1 MRNVMTDSDRGE
13 GVMEGVTVSEMTL
26 APACA
31 HGCAGG
37 AASYCSNYVAGSDL
51 VRRRTR
57 KNTLSTE
64 HGRAFIFSP
73 STSTTA
79 GSGFVAE
86 YQSELLESTSN
97 TQVRASATAV
107 SPRVR
112 GT

>member
-1 MRNVMTDSDRGE
+1 M
-13 GVMEGVTVSEMTL
+13 
-26 APACA
+26 
-31 HGCAGG
+31 
-37 AASYCSNYVAGSDL
+37 
-51 VRRRTR
+51 RRRTR

-107 SPRVR
+107 SPSQRHLARRAPITSVQLMR
-112 GT
+112 IWGLAM